1 MLYIGILIALH
12 IIVLT
17 AYMLW
22 RRFSPQG
29 VLLVC
34 GIVML
39 FMAYFTGLSS
49 PETVV
54 STGSAVFDIFR
65 MVGDAF
71 SANFVDSGMMI
82 LSIGGYVAYM
92 RKIKASDALTV
103 VAMRPL
109 SLLHKHPY
117 VAAAAMIPIGQI
129 LFICVPSATGLALLL
144 AGTMLPLL
152 MRMGI
157 SRPTALSAIALSTIF
172 DVGPGSVNSM
182 QASSL
187 AGVSRLRYFV
197 DYQLEYVM
205 PMTVLLMV
213 VFYFSSRRADRKE
226 KLEHCPVPAEKQT
239 DSGTP
244 GDIFAILPV
253 LPILLMVF
261 FSSYT
266 GSILDFSIELDIVV
280 SVLVSLMVAMVFEL
294 VSSRSLQGMFNSL
307 KAFWDGMGHT
317 FSSIIVLIVCAGI
330 FSEGLISLGLVEGLV
345 SLSSAAGMP
354 SYALAFV
361 LACSVLITAVIT
373 GSSNAV
379 FFSFGHLVPGIA
391 SRVGTAPVIMILPMQ
406 LAAGMGRTVSPI
418 SGIIIAISEIGGVPP
433 FEIVRRNLFPVM
445 SVFIAMLVMNGFQTF

>member
-1 MLYIGILIALH
+1 
-12 IIVLT
+12 
-17 AYMLW
+17 MLW

-34 GIVML
+34 GLMML

-49 PETVV
+49 PETVS
-54 STGSAVFDIFR
+54 STGLEFFDIFR
-65 MVGDAF
+65 MVSDAF
-71 SANFVDSGMMI
+71 SENFVDSGLMI
-82 LSIGGYVAYM
+82 LAIGGYVAYM
-92 RKIKASDALTV
+92 RKIKASDALAV
-103 VAMRPL
+103 AAMRPL

-117 VAAAAMIPIGQI
+117 VAAAFMIPIGQI

-144 AGTMLPLL
+144 AGTILPLL

-172 DVGPGSVNSM
+172 DVGPGSVNSL
-182 QASSL
+182 QASTI

-197 DYQLEYVM
+197 DYQLEYIM
-205 PMTVLLMV
+205 PLTVLLMI
-213 VFYFSSRRADRKE
+213 VFYFSNRLADRKDNV
-226 KLEHCPVPAEKQT
+226 EHNRDMTDKPADT
-239 DSGTP
+239 GIP

-253 LPILLMVF
+253 LPLLLMVF

-266 GSILDFSIELDIVV
+266 GNLFGFSIELDIVV
-280 SVLVSLMVAMVFEL
+280 AIFVSLLVAMTFDL
-294 VSSRSLQGMFNSL
+294 VRSRSLQWMFNSL
-307 KAFWDGMGHT
+307 QAFWDGMGHT
-317 FSSIIVLIVCAGI
+317 FSSIIILIVCAGI

-345 SLSSAAGMP
+345 SLASAAGMP

-379 FFSFGHLVPGIA
+379 FFSFGPLVPGIA
-391 SRVGTAPVIMILPMQ
+391 SRVGTVPINMILPMQ

-418 SGIIIAISEIGGVPP
+418 AGVIIAISEIGGVRP
-433 FEIVRRNLFPVM
+433 FEIVRRNLIPVL
-445 SVFIAMLVMNGFQTF
+445 SVFVAMLIMNSFQTF